1 VKRLFT
7 ISLYVV
13 AGFTVLLLLVAG
25 ATQTQFFRNRLREA
39 AASALD
45 SLLVADVSLGELDGN
60 LISGF
65 SLGPITIRD
74 NSDTV
79 LAVERLDLRYDLFQ
93 IPGRTIA
100 VKSVLLVRPRIN
112 LVCGRDG
119 IWNLRRMIRS
129 SPADTTAAGPF
140 NWSIVLRS
148 FELRDGRVSLTDSSA
163 PAAEH
168 EPKDGDHVDYHR
180 FRLTHVNLRSSL
192 LYTALEQRATITS
205 LSFFSD
211 QAGVSLDSASGDFR
225 LTPRGAFVNGLSLLT
240 RQSRL
245 RLDAAVE
252 GIDLRDGISLGR
264 MRKAPVRLRLSLQGL
279 DLREFGALLPPVDF
293 LKGRLVLDLD
303 AQGTMSDLAV
313 KRLNFTVGESHFGIT
328 GNVLNLHQPED
339 LLLRVRVTG
348 VNVTMEDARR
358 LMPAMH
364 LPEFPGLGPAAL
376 TVDFDGRPLNFRTRL
391 QAETKGGAIASDVTL
406 VIGGPESLTY
416 RAHTALRS
424 LNPSLLL
431 NDPGWAGRLNGT
443 VNIEGSGVRLK
454 TLRGQIE
461 ATVDSS
467 EMFGQVVAPSRLSL
481 TAAAGDIAGSIDIR
495 LGAMRSALSGRVQG
509 LSARGGSF
517 EVKGEV
523 ANLNLQD
530 VLRRSEYNSDITM
543 HLNASGRGMPWDRL
557 SGDAVLDIT
566 DSRYGDYRVES
577 GSAHLR
583 LDQQD
588 PAQKEIVLES
598 NIADFTLK
606 GAFDLPYLVSLL
618 AYETGNV
625 RLAVGKKFSTVDST
639 LAGSVD
645 RSALVRQGEALR
657 AAGKTIDATYLLRLK
672 DLVPLSRVA
681 GNRTFNGVGVLRGA
695 LLGDYTNLSLEGR
708 LALSEFFYGNADSG
722 ILIQD
727 AEATLQIT
735 DLKPTDPLR
744 GIEVYILAE
753 AGKMHLNRTRVDSL
767 QVSFKYSQEYSSYTA
782 RARYDHDLF
791 ARVNGI
797 ADVDTAGV
805 VFTLNGLDLA
815 FRDFAWTG
823 EGGASVE
830 FGPRGVRV
838 RDVVMRRDTQVVRF
852 SGFLGTGGAL
862 GATVRAEGINLE
874 GMRYLRSDAL
884 SGDAGSFAGIAALD
898 LDAHG
903 TLRRPEF
910 NASVRI
916 ARFAFRGVPFGAITG
931 GFQYADGA
939 LHTDLEAQYRART
952 GQERPALTVKGVVPV
967 ELGSGG
973 EDSAVVRPP
982 FNLHIRSDGVQMS
995 ILDPLVPTF
1004 NQLTGI
1010 VKCDVTV
1017 AGSTQNPDIA
1027 GELSID
1033 SCSFLFEPNNIF
1045 YSFEGRFKPSGGRIE
1060 VVEAVVRNVA
1070 SDRRLG
1076 RDGSMT
1082 ITGDFALHELVPTD
1096 FKLKA
1101 VGTLL
1106 VVKETTRKSSLSVY
1120 GNLFV
1125 ETDATGLRF
1134 TGSIDRS
1141 LLRGYVLVKNSSL
1154 VFPPTLNT
1162 GARETERTVPVV
1174 VVDDTSR
1181 AVAATDRAADSEY
1194 FGPVPDSTE
1203 IVHAAT
1209 ESGRVSF
1216 LDGLRYDLQIE
1227 SRGGNTEIRM
1237 VFNPATGEELVAN
1250 LEGKFSILDDGKQ
1263 WVGTL
1268 TVGRAFYNFTKRFD
1282 AEGTLRY
1289 TGDFLNPEL
1298 DITAKYAGTRTL
1310 RDSLSGSRR
1319 ENIVVILTITGTRFE
1334 PRLEISMTIDGQDYQ
1349 SYSGPKSSDVGSDA
1363 IQFLIT
1369 GNFPLTDS
1377 QKNDIAA
1384 DIRSTVGSSLVTGA
1398 TSLLSSTL
1406 SEFLRRETGFINSI
1420 EIGYGAQ
1427 GNLGESADI
1436 RVSGVVGDGLWRI
1449 GGKVLED
1456 PFNNANISL
1465 QYSLGDIFRNSGLT
1479 NLMFELERRV
1489 ETSIGQLNDRKETNS
1504 ARLFYRLSF

>member
-1 VKRLFT
+1 MKRFFT
-7 ISLYVV
+7 IALYVAV
-13 AGFTVLLLLVAG
+13 GTVGLLLLVAG
-25 ATQTQFFRNRLREA
+25 ITQTQFFRDRLRA
-39 AASALD
+39 AASSALD
-45 SLLVADVSLGELDGN
+45 SLLVADVDLGELQGN

-65 SLGPITIRD
+65 SLGPVTIRD
-74 NSDTV
+74 GGDTV
-79 LAVERLDLRYDLFQ
+79 LAVDRLDIRYDLFQ

-100 VKSVLLVRPRIN
+100 VKSVLLVHPRVN

-119 IWNLRRMIRS
+119 IWNFHRMMRPA
-129 SPADTTAAGPF
+129 PADTSAGGPF
-140 NWSIVLRS
+140 TWSVVLRS
-148 FELRDGRVSLTDSSA
+148 FELRDGRLSVTDSSA
-163 PAAEH
+163 LPE
-168 EPKDGDHVDYHR
+168 GDTPVDAGHVNYHR
-180 FRLTHVNLRSSL
+180 FRLTGVNMRSSL
-192 LYTALEQRATITS
+192 LYTALEQRATITA
-205 LSFFSD
+205 LSFASD
-211 QAGVSLDSASGDFR
+211 QAGVNLDSASGDFR
-225 LTPRGAFVNGLSLLT
+225 VTPRGAFVNGLTLVT
-240 RQSRL
+240 RQSHL
-245 RLDAAVE
+245 RLDAAME
-252 GIDLRDGISLGR
+252 GVDLREGISLSRLG
-264 MRKAPVRLRLSLQGL
+264 KAPVRVRLSLQGL
-279 DLREFGALLPPVDF
+279 DFREFGALLAPVDF
-293 LKGRLVLDLD
+293 LKGRLTLDLD
-303 AQGTMSDLAV
+303 ARGTMAQLAV
-313 KRLNFTVGESHFGIT
+313 RRLNFTVGDSRFGIT
-328 GNVLNLHQPED
+328 GDVLNLHQPED
-339 LLLRVRVTG
+339 LQLRVRVTG
-348 VNVTMEDARR
+348 VNVTMDDTRR
-358 LMPAMH
+358 LMPVMD
-364 LPEFPGLGPAAL
+364 LPAFPGLGPVAL
-376 TVDFDGRPLNFRTRL
+376 TVDFDGRPLDFRTRV
-391 QAETKGGAIASDVTL
+391 QAETRAGTIGSDVSL
-406 VIGGPESLTY
+406 AIGGPQSLTY
-416 RAHTALRS
+416 RAHAVMRA

-431 NDPGWAGRLNGT
+431 NDAGWSGRLNST
-443 VNIEGSGVRLK
+443 VDINGSGVRLED
-454 TLRGQIE
+454 LRGSFE
-461 ATVDSS
+461 AVIDSS
-467 EMFGQVVAPSRLSL
+467 EMFGQAVAPSRLSL
-481 TAAAGDIAGSIDIR
+481 TAAAGDIAGSVDVH
-495 LGAMRSALSGRVQG
+495 LGAMRTALAGRVQG
-509 LSARGGSF
+509 LAQRGGSF

-523 ANLNLQD
+523 SNLNLQD
-530 VLRRSEYNSDITM
+530 VLRRPAYNSDITM
-543 HLNASGRGMPWDRL
+543 HLNAAGRGMPWDRL
-557 SGDAVLDIT
+557 SGEAALDIT
-566 DSRYGDYRVES
+566 DSRYGDYRIES
-577 GSAHLR
+577 GSVHLR

-588 PAQKEIVLES
+588 PLQKEITLES

-606 GAFDLPYLVSLL
+606 GAFDLPYLASLL

-625 RLAVGKKFSTVDST
+625 RLAVGKKFATVDSA

-645 RSALVRQGEALR
+645 GAALARQGEALR

-672 DLVPLSRVA
+672 DLVPLSRVT

-722 ILIQD
+722 ILIED

-744 GIEVYILAE
+744 DIEVYVLAE

-767 QVSFKYSQEYSSYTA
+767 QMSFKYSQEYSSYTA
-782 RARYDHDLF
+782 RARYDRDLF

-805 VFTLNGLDLA
+805 VFTLNGFDLA
-815 FRDFAWTG
+815 YRGFAWSG

-830 FGPRGVRV
+830 FGTRGVRV
-838 RDVVMRRDTQVVRF
+838 RDLVMRRDTQVVRF
-852 SGFLGTGGAL
+852 SGSLGSDGAL
-862 GATVRAEGINLE
+862 GATVRAEAISLE
-874 GMRYLRSDAL
+874 GLRAFSSDTLA
-884 SGDAGSFAGIAALD
+884 GDAASFAGTAALD
-898 LDAHG
+898 LDARG
-903 TLRRPEF
+903 TIRRPEF
-910 NASVRI
+910 NAAVRI

-931 GFQYADGA
+931 SFQYADGG
-939 LHTDLEAQYRART
+939 LQTDLEAQYRART
-952 GQERPALTVKGVVPV
+952 GQERPALTVRGVIPLV
-967 ELGSGG
+967 LGTGGNDSGTT
-973 EDSAVVRPP
+973 RPP
-982 FNLHIRSDGVQMS
+982 FNLHVRSDGVQMS

-1010 VKCDVTV
+1010 VRCDVTV
-1017 AGSTQNPDIA
+1017 QGSPQNPDIA

-1033 SCSFLFEPNNIF
+1033 SCSFLFEPNNIS
-1045 YSFEGRFKPSGGRIE
+1045 YAFEGRFKPSGGRIA

-1082 ITGDFALHELVPTD
+1082 ITGDFALQELVPTD
-1096 FKLKA
+1096 FNLKA

-1162 GARETERTVPVV
+1162 GAQETERTVPVV
-1174 VVDDTSR
+1174 VVDDTSH
-1181 AVAATDRAADSEY
+1181 AVATEDRSAGSEY
-1194 FGPVPDSTE
+1194 FGAAPDS
-1203 IVHAAT
+1203 IAAGPVT
-1209 ESGRVSF
+1209 AEAHRVSF

-1250 LEGKFSILDDGKQ
+1250 LEGKFAILEDGKQ
-1263 WVGTL
+1263 WVGTV
-1268 TVGRAFYNFTKRFD
+1268 TVGRAYYNFTKRFD

-1298 DITAKYAGTRTL
+1298 DITAKYTGTRTL

-1319 ENIVVILTITGTRFE
+1319 ENIVVILTISGTRYE

-1369 GNFPLTDS
+1369 GNFPLTES

-1384 DIRSTVGSSLVTGA
+1384 DLRSTVGSSLVTGA